1 MGHLKGS
8 FLSSQHPKAG
18 RKGADS
24 KPECFSLQTAHLRS
38 VSVGATSLSPVL
50 SLEHQ
55 RNPLTNQ
62 ATEVWQGHQ
71 QGMMLEE

>member
-8 FLSSQHPKAG
+8 CLSSQHPKAG

-38 VSVGATSLSPVL
+38 VRVVATSLSPVL
-50 SLEHQ
+50 SLEH
-55 RNPLTNQ
+55 
-62 ATEVWQGHQ
+62 
-71 QGMMLEE
+71 